1 MNRDDAWTTFT
12 AAAAEVLAVDASK
25 IVEDASFADDLDADS
40 LTLAEFAMDL
50 EEKFDIKIEDTEL
63 DGISTV
69 GKAFEL
75 VLAKLA

>member
-1 MNRDDAWTTFT
+1 MNRDEAWATFS
-12 AAAAEVLAVDASK
+12 AAAADVLAVDKDK
-25 IVEDASFADDLDADS
+25 IVEGASFADDLDADS

-69 GKAFEL
+69 GAAFDL
-75 VLAKLA
+75 VLAKIG

>member
-1 MNRDDAWTTFT
+1 MTRDEAWSTFT
-12 AAAAEVLAVDASK
+12 ASAADVLAVDAEK
-25 IVEDASFADDLDADS
+25 IVESANFADDLDADS

-69 GKAFEL
+69 GAAFDL
-75 VLAKLA
+75 VMAKIG